1 MTLNVRREFDSEL
14 DELKKKILSMGSLVQ
29 DMVANS
35 LSALTARDS
44 ERAALVKDTDPKVDR
59 FEMEIDDLAVRIIA
73 LRQPAASDLRHITA
87 ALKITTDLERMGDL
101 AVNIAER
108 VEELNQEPQLKPYID
123 LPRMVEEVQSMIK
136 RALDSFVSGDTEV
149 ARQVLAADQKV
160 DDLNEQIFRELLTF
174 MLGDTKTINR
184 ATRLIFISKYLER
197 IADHATNVAEEVIY
211 AIQGRDVR
219 HGNVE

>member
-1 MTLNVRREFDSEL
+1 MTQSVRREFDAEL

-29 DMVANS
+29 DMVVNS
-35 LSALTARDS
+35 LSALTTRDS
-44 ERAALVKDTDPKVDR
+44 ERAAAVKKADTEVDH

-87 ALKITTDLERMGDL
+87 ALKISTDLERMGDL

-123 LPRMVEEVQSMIK
+123 LPRMVEEVQSMIQ
-136 RALDSFVSGDTEV
+136 RALDSFVSGDTEL
-149 ARQVLAADQKV
+149 ARKVLGSDEAV
-160 DDLNEQIFRELLTF
+160 DNLNEQIFRELLTF

-219 HGNVE
+219 HGNVG